1 MPVCLCGCLSL
12 SLTVSF
18 DDTIFNRVCFLFM
31 ATNFVSWDV
40 YFLVLNILFS
50 SDTLLAC
57 RHFTVL
63 RSGNIMVWALRPM
76 T

>member
-1 MPVCLCGCLSL
+1 MPVWVCGCLSL
-12 SLTVSF
+12 SFTVSF
-18 DDTIFNRVCFLFM
+18 DDTVFNRICVLFM
-31 ATNFVSWDV
+31 ATNFVSWEV
-40 YFLVLNILFS
+40 YFLVLNMLFS

-63 RSGNIMVWALRPM
+63 RSENIMVWTLWLM